1 MKNKFMRSELLFGSE
16 ALKKLSYS
24 RVAVFGLG
32 GVGGY
37 VIEALARGGVGEID
51 LIDHDKID
59 VTNIN
64 RQILANSS
72 NVGALK
78 VEVAKERLLLINP
91 NIKVNTFCEFFLPSC
106 ADKFDFSKYDYV
118 VDAVDTVTAKLL
130 LAEKCAE
137 VNIPLISIM
146 GTGNKLEATML
157 EVADIFD
164 TTICPLARIMRKE
177 LKARGIKN
185 LKVVYSKEEPK
196 PSSVVD
202 ENGKPIV
209 ASNSFVPA
217 TAGLIAAGE
226 VIKDLININQK
237 SR

>member
-1 MKNKFMRSELLFGSE
+1 MKDMFTRSKLLFGDDAIE
-16 ALKKLSYS
+16 TLNNS

-37 VIEALARGGVGEID
+37 VIEALARAGVENFD

-59 VTNIN
+59 ITNIN
-64 RQILANSS
+64 RQILATHA
-72 NVGALK
+72 NVGELK
-78 VEVAKERLLLINP
+78 VDVAKERLLLINP

-130 LAEKCAE
+130 LAEKCSQS
-137 VNIPLISIM
+137 NTPLISIM
-146 GTGNKLEATML
+146 GTGNKLDATL
-157 EVADIFD
+157 FEVADIFD

-177 LKARGIKN
+177 LKSRGITK
-185 LKVVYSKEEPK
+185 LKVVYSKEDPIINHNT
-196 PSSVVD
+196 D

-226 VIKDLININQK
+226 VIKNIVANNK
-237 SR
+237 